1 MDNKLQARVDLV
13 GLDGEVLAEGLEGV
27 DSFLQLP
34 ALSDDVPLWV
44 LLFDQMFN
52 VFDPGLDVS
61 HF

>member
-34 ALSDDVPLWV
+34 ALCNDVPLWV

-52 VFDPGLDVS
+52 VFDPSFNVS

>member
-1 MDNKLQARVDLV
+1 MDSQLQARVDLV

-34 ALSDDVPLWV
+34 ALCNDVPLWV
-44 LLFDQMFN
+44 LFFDQVLN
-52 VFDPGLDVS
+52 VFDLGFNVG

>member
-1 MDNKLQARVDLV
+1 MNSQLQARVDLV

-44 LLFDQMFN
+44 LLFDQVLNMFDLGFN
-52 VFDPGLDVS
+52 VG